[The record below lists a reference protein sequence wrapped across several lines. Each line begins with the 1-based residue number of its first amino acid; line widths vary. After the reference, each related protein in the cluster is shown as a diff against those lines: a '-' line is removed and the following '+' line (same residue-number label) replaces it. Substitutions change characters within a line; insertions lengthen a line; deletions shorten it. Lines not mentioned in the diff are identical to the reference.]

1 MGVMEWM
8 QNKNL
13 KRVLKQSDKYG
24 VKSAKVMM
32 TSMMAA
38 GMHYGQNQ
46 YPFEQVCKWL
56 VEGRQP
62 WLCDGSG
69 MVTYSGSYEFNISD
83 ITSIEDMVGR
93 VVAVEISRNIY
104 DPEFA
109 SDTSRAG
116 RIAASNYVLSRK
128 SRIPFRIIEGD

>member
-13 KRVLKQSDKYG
+13 KRVLKQSDKFG

-38 GMHYGQNQ
+38 GMHYGQSQ
-46 YPFEQVCKWL
+46 YPFEQVCRWL

-62 WLCDGSG
+62 WICDGSG
-69 MVTYSGSYEFNISD
+69 RVTYGGGYEFKISE

-104 DPEFA
+104 DPDFA

-128 SRIPFRIIEGD
+128 SRIPFGIVGGN